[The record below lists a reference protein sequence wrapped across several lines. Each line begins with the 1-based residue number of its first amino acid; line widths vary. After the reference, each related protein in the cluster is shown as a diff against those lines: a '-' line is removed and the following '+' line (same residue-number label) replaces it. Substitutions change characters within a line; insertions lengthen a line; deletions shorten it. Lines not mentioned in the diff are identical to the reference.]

1 MAVDAAPDAHVVEE
15 QLSLE
20 SLRNNPTPAAVVQ
33 TQMLYMEKL
42 KRELAQAAEQNAA
55 LMAREKQREDA
66 ERARLETERAAA
78 EQAHKDTMNQSRLK
92 LEANL
97 RAALDGAKAMA
108 PEAINDAD
116 IDKLTSNFRADLDK
130 AGFDEEQMA
139 EVARKMEDSAEL
151 IVRASKSSAA
161 ARADLEKRELVKAID
176 MLKPLT
182 GTSFTVS
189 GGFSNQPF
197 QAQSQPAP
205 TAGVFGGGG
214 GGGSTSATTAFSSSS
229 TMFGATTPWP
239 AQRQQ
244 EYAIPSF
251 ESGVVN
257 ASKTPSVGGMFAG
270 VLPSLGKRS
279 ASDMG
284 GADGGNKRSIII
296 SEAVPVTS
304 QQQQQPAAPGI
315 DFSKSDWMQQVI
327 AKCLIDG
334 EGVPSEKTLRHGG
347 FGIEHKTL
355 ASANGG
361 TFVQKQR
368 VPCLSTPYT
377 GPITMEQL
385 NPTGFDFCVKGIAK
399 MFSGEQPRPQLRSI
413 AEHMQVS
420 AVFPAQACNYSQ
432 NRNMLPANLLAM
444 GTPNFAGF

>member
-42 KRELAQAAEQNAA
+42 KREAAQLAEQNAA

-78 EQAHKDTMNQSRLK
+78 EQAHKDSVSQARLK

-97 RAALDGAKAMA
+97 RAALDGAKSMA
-108 PEAINDAD
+108 PDVIDDAD
-116 IDKLTSNFRADLDK
+116 INKLTSNFRADLDK

-182 GTSFTVS
+182 GSSFTVS
-189 GGFSNQPF
+189 GGFTNQPF
-197 QAQSQPAP
+197 QTQQAQQAP
-205 TAGVFGGGG
+205 TAGVFGGG
-214 GGGSTSATTAFSSSS
+214 STSAATASSSS
-229 TMFGATTPWP
+229 TMLGATAPWP

-244 EYAIPSF
+244 DHATPSF
-251 ESGVVN
+251 ESGVVT
-257 ASKTPSVGGMFAG
+257 ASKAPSVGGMFAG
-270 VLPSLGKRS
+270 VLPSLGKRT
-279 ASDMG
+279 ASDMS
-284 GADGGNKRSIII
+284 GADGGGKRSIV

-304 QQQQQPAAPGI
+304 QQQQQQPAAPGI

-327 AKCLIDG
+327 VKSLIDG

-368 VPCLSTPYT
+368 VPCLSTPYA

-385 NPTGFDFCVKGIAK
+385 NPTGFQFCVDAIAK
-399 MFSGEQPRPQLRSI
+399 TFAGKQARPQLRTIS
-413 AEHMQVS
+413 EHMQVS
-420 AVFPAQACNYSQ
+420 AAFPEQACNYSQ

-444 GTPNFAGF
+444 GTPNFGGF